1 MISTYAYIWVDF
13 LCVCDFF
20 EFKDLF
26 VLFLILK
33 VIMRLTLML
42 MISVCFSRAQNCKE
56 RYFTIKLQILIC
68 FFFFYIFH
76 QVIRSRK
83 SDFSTT
89 DVLRLA
95 SFSCVN

>member
-1 MISTYAYIWVDF
+1 MISTYAYIWFDF
-13 LCVCDFF
+13 FCVCDFF

-68 FFFFYIFH
+68 FFVFFIFFT
-76 QVIRSRK
+76 K
-83 SDFSTT
+83 SLDQGSQTSLPQLF
-89 DVLRLA
+89 
-95 SFSCVN
+95 

>member
-1 MISTYAYIWVDF
+1 MISTYAYIWV
-13 LCVCDFF
+13 DFF

-68 FFFFYIFH
+68 FFFLY
-76 QVIRSRK
+76 
-83 SDFSTT
+83 FSP
-89 DVLRLA
+89 
-95 SFSCVN
+95 SH

>member
-1 MISTYAYIWVDF
+1 MHTFGLIF
-13 LCVCDFF
+13 CVCDFF

-68 FFFFYIFH
+68 FFFIFFT
-76 QVIRSRK
+76 K
-83 SDFSTT
+83 SYALDQGSQTSLPQMF
-89 DVLRLA
+89 
-95 SFSCVN
+95 